1 MLRPF
6 RATHESIFDGSPHK
20 NGFVSG
26 RQGEKHPDNY
36 TRHTTHNYYTMANTL
51 EFEEACEAV
60 WMEIQREEEEQF
72 EEACEAVW
80 RQIQEEEAMFEK
92 ACLAYEKEMKKIA
105 SETKKFE
112 KACRTVWKEMTL
124 IAV

>member
-6 RATHESIFDGSPHK
+6 RAAHESIFDGSPHK
-20 NGFVSG
+20 NGFVGG
-26 RQGEKHPDNY
+26 RQIGKHPDN
-36 TRHTTHNYYTMANTL
+36 TSTTHYTMANTL

-60 WMEIQREEEEQF
+60 W
-72 EEACEAVW
+72 
-80 RQIQEEEAMFEK
+80 RQIQEEEEMFEK

-105 SETKKFE
+105 SETRKFE